1 MSTVISYGRDVEE
14 SIRRIERTLKR
25 DPKIT
30 SMYNTRWL
38 AIKLLEEDEEVIKRL
53 KESSLFNDII
63 KVSGEERNK
72 LSAKYGDVE
81 VLLAD
86 VRYKVIEDIVRRVV
100 RGRKVAY
107 TLSELLDKAILD
119 RILGIPIFLIVLW
132 VMFQFTMLVS
142 APFCDLVGDFF
153 AWLASQEWLYTGNDM
168 VDSLLFGDYG
178 VINGVGT
185 VLSFTPLIFF
195 LYFALSILE
204 DSGYMA
210 RAAFTMDRIMRKLGL
225 TGRTI
230 FSMILGF
237 GCNIPAVYST
247 RAIPYEEDRLIAI
260 LINPLMLCSARL
272 TALALLASTF
282 FGEMAGDIVFSLYLL
297 GILLAIILA
306 KIFRKIIFGGKVSP
320 FILELPDYQKPT
332 FTSVLLHVWWRG
344 SLFFKKALIVIVP
357 GLLLIQVLGSIEY
370 GTFKWVGSQY
380 IESSVLA
387 AIGRLFSPI
396 FSPLGW
402 DWRLVVAAIFGFI
415 AKEIVIGATAMLYG
429 ASEEELPNVLRG
441 IYTPLQAY
449 AYMVFILVYVPCIVT
464 IAAIKHEAMSWKWV
478 LFTIAYEVILAY
490 LLALFVMALGSLLG
504 FG

>member
-1 MSTVISYGRDVEE
+1 MSAIILYSKEIEE

-25 DPKIT
+25 DPTIT
-30 SMYNTRWL
+30 SKYNTRWL
-38 AIKLLEEDEEVIKRL
+38 AIKLLEEDEEVISRL

-63 KVSGEERNK
+63 KVSEEERSK

-86 VRYKVIEDIVRRVV
+86 MRYKVIEGIVRRVV
-100 RGRKVAY
+100 KGRKVAY
-107 TLSELLDKAILD
+107 TLSDLLDKAILD
-119 RILGIPIFLIVLW
+119 RILGIPIFLIILW
-132 VMFQFTMLVS
+132 TMFQFTTLVS
-142 APFCDLVGDFF
+142 APLCDLVGDFF
-153 AWLASQEWLYTGNDM
+153 AWLASQEWLHTGNDV

-178 VINGVGT
+178 VINGIGT

-210 RAAFTMDRIMRKLGL
+210 RAAFVMDRIMRKLGL

-282 FGEMAGDIVFSLYLL
+282 FGEMAGDIIFSLYVL
-297 GILLAIILA
+297 GIFLAIILA
-306 KIFRKIIFGGKVSP
+306 IIFRRSIFGGKVSP

-332 FTSVLLHVWWRG
+332 FTSVLLHMWWRG
-344 SLFFKKALIVIVP
+344 SLFFRKALIVIVP

-370 GTFKWVGSQY
+370 STFTWVGSQH

-429 ASEEELPNVLRG
+429 ASEEELPSVLRG

-464 IAAIKHEAMSWKWV
+464 IAAIKHEAVHWKWV

-490 LLALFVMALGSLLG
+490 LLALLVTTIGSLLG